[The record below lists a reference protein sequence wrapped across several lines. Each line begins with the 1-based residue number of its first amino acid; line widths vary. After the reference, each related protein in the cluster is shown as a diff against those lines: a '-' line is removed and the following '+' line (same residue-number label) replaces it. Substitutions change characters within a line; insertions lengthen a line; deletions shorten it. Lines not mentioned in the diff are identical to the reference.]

1 MTSPDNTVSKHMSF
15 ADSDIWPT
23 KCMVIYPNSEET
35 PAAND
40 LIISY
45 PNYIYYI
52 SLSLAFKPINS
63 DARIRKPPRFAGS
76 RVGRHISPT
85 PCCSVNAFALELI
98 LVLGRIPT
106 KNAMNLCWCCLQKCA
121 NSGKLTITMGN
132 HQLIQKIEDT
142 SEQYVFFIVFRFSR
156 IKSMIF
162 SSTFHLH
169 SAKLT

>member
-23 KCMVIYPNSEET
+23 KCMVIYPNSEEN

-63 DARIRKPPRFAGS
+63 DARIRFFPPVLPRLTGWTSHLADAVLQCQCFRLRVDHRLLGKDSYQKCHESLLMLFA
-76 RVGRHISPT
+76 
-85 PCCSVNAFALELI
+85 I
-98 LVLGRIPT
+98 L
-106 KNAMNLCWCCLQKCA
+106 CA

-142 SEQYVFFIVFRFSR
+142 SVLN
-156 IKSMIF
+156 SMF
-162 SSTFHLH
+162 SS
-169 SAKLT
+169 